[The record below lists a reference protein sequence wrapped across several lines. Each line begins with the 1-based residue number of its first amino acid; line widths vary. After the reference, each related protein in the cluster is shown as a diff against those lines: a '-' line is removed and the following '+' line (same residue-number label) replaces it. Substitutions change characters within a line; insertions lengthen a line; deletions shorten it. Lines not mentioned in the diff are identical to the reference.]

1 MIKGAI
7 FDVDGTLLDSMHIWD
22 TIGEDYLRSL
32 GYEPKENLNEKFK
45 RLSLHQAAEYYRSEY
60 GVALSVQEICDEVN
74 RWIDRFYREEVQL
87 KPGVESFLQR
97 LSERGV
103 KLCIATATDEHLVRA
118 ALDRCGVL
126 GFFSGIYT
134 CTGVGS
140 GKDEPY
146 IYRSALEHLGTPRG
160 ETIVFEDALYALKT
174 AKADGFVAA
183 AVYDGHEREQ
193 QELQAL
199 ADYYLPDY
207 MNCEQFWKHALA

>member
-97 LSERGV
+97 LSERGI

>member
-60 GVALSVQEICDEVN
+60 GVALSVQEICNEVN

-103 KLCIATATDEHLVRA
+103 KLCIVTATDEHLVRA